1 MTETKAFI
9 TIGNTDADAD
19 AAYDR
24 VLPEAQA
31 LPSEKLVTINI
42 DVSAALITAM
52 GVAERLPGLQQD
64 LQTVSPALA
73 TDVSK
78 YADYV
83 LALFSA
89 QSRFAMATTPPA
101 QLPELLAEATKW
113 RDTLLAD
120 ARALSV
126 RGQLNTEPLN
136 ELSGSHGYK
145 NVAFDLSN
153 LTRVFETSW
162 ASIEGKNQLTMS
174 ELQQAERVSLK
185 LAGALAHRA
194 LSPEQVAA
202 ATDIRQRV
210 STLFYELYDEIRRA
224 VSYLRW
230 HHEDVD
236 NIIALLYAGRGGHAK
251 VASKTNGDA
260 NAADVASSTPPAVV
274 IATPRAVTSP
284 AAKVTMGHPGGDPLM
299 SA

>member
-9 TIGNTDADAD
+9 TIDNTDADAD
-19 AAYDR
+19 VAYDR
-24 VLPEAQA
+24 VMPEAQA

-52 GVAERLPGLQQD
+52 GVGERLPGLQQD

-73 TDVSK
+73 ADVSK
-78 YADYV
+78 YPDYV

-101 QLPELLAEATKW
+101 QLPELLVEATKW

-120 ARALSV
+120 ARSLSV
-126 RGQLNTEPLN
+126 RGQLDTAPLD

-153 LTRVFETSW
+153 LTQVFKSSW
-162 ASIEGKNQLTMS
+162 SAIEGKTQLTPS
-174 ELQQAERVSLK
+174 DLQQAARVSLK
-185 LAGALAHRA
+185 LAAALAHRA

-210 STLFYELYDEIRRA
+210 FTLFYQLYDEIRRT
-224 VSYLRW
+224 VCYLRW
-230 HHEDVD
+230 HHGDAD
-236 NIIALLYAGRGGHAK
+236 SIIPSLYAGRGGHAK
-251 VASKTNGDA
+251 AASKTNSDSNVVDA
-260 NAADVASSTPPAVV
+260 ASPTPPAVV
-274 IATPRAVTSP
+274 VATSTAVSSP
-284 AAKVTMGHPGGDPLM
+284 AAKVPVGHPGGDPLM
-299 SA
+299 NG